1 MLHDAQG
8 PSLTLLLPWNVA
20 DYAVL
25 SPVILY
31 WQSKLCRMQHA
42 QRETR
47 RGATWG
53 ATGRGCLHNVIVF
66 STFNKKQNLRMQPNF

>member
-1 MLHDAQG
+1 MLPDAQG
-8 PSLTLLLPWNVA
+8 PFLTLLLPWNVA

-47 RGATWG
+47 RGAT
-53 ATGRGCLHNVIVF
+53 GRGCLHNVIVF

>member
-8 PSLTLLLPWNVA
+8 PFLTLLLPWNVA

-47 RGATWG
+47 CGATWCDMGRDG
-53 ATGRGCLHNVIVF
+53 ARLPSQCYRIF
-66 STFNKKQNLRMQPNF
+66 YFQ